1 VRPKERNFDSFTWR
15 LLVVAGILC
24 VIPGCASTG
33 KLAKEEADY
42 PKEKV
47 NARGL
52 FLENCA
58 TCHGKDGNAKT
69 FHGWLVGAQDL
80 TDREFQLETTDEQII
95 TAIKKGPMMMPA
107 FGQKLSQAEIEALA
121 AYVRTFKSPD

>member
-1 VRPKERNFDSFTWR
+1 MECKIVPLTCWM
-15 LLVVAGILC
+15 LALAA
-24 VIPGCASTG
+24 IPWLISSCASTG

-58 TCHGKDGNAKT
+58 TCHGNDGRAKT
-69 FHGWLVGAQDL
+69 FHGWMVNAQDL
-80 TDREFQLETTDEQII
+80 TDVGFQVETTDEQII
-95 TAIKKGPMMMPA
+95 HAIKTGPMMMPA
-107 FGQKLSQAEIEALA
+107 FGKKLSDAEIEALA
-121 AYVRTFKSPD
+121 AYVRTLRAEDISP